1 MNASS
6 EQMNESARYGT
17 GNGSGEMGRLFS
29 DVEDLLKRVTHMKD
43 EDVARLR
50 ERVESSLGTARDA
63 VSRNATRV
71 RETAGAVVDSTDE
84 YVRRRP
90 WTVAGVA
97 MVAGVI
103 VGAAL
108 LSSRR

>member
-6 EQMNESARYGT
+6 EQMNESAR
-17 GNGSGEMGRLFS
+17 NGSGSSHGEMGRFFS

-43 EDVARLR
+43 ADVTRIR
-50 ERVESSLGTARDA
+50 ERVETSLTTARES
-63 VSRNATRV
+63 VSRNASRV
-71 RETAGAVVDSTDE
+71 RETAGEVVDSTDQ

-90 WTVAGVA
+90 WTVAGMA